1 MSVCTEAMKTHCDHI
16 LKGGKDRGDMMD
28 CLISHKNDADLRQD
42 LKCRAAIE
50 HFQIISLKNYHF
62 TYKFKEACRPYVV
75 RFCSGSTTKNDVV
88 ACLSEVMRNDT
99 IQGQRPRIP
108 KECRQQVKAQLYQ
121 QRETLELNPKL
132 SKACKKEMEEF
143 CADKKGP
150 GQVSNSS
157 QQTITAPMGHSKFGA
172 DRFRCVYILGS
183 TRLFA
188 SLTCYL
194 NFSFTGFGMFNHE
207 YTTPWQ

>member
-1 MSVCTEAMKTHCDHI
+1 MSVCTEAMKTHCSHI
-16 LKGGKDRGDMMD
+16 LKGGKDKGDMMD

-99 IQGQRPRIP
+99 IRGQRPRIP

-121 QRETLELNPKL
+121 QRESLALDPKL
-132 SKACKKEMEEF
+132 ANACSKEIEEF
-143 CADKKGP
+143 CSDKKGP
-150 GQVSNSS
+150 GEVNNKNASS
-157 QQTITAPMGHSKFGA
+157 IFSIKHLKYFNFISF
-172 DRFRCVYILGS
+172 
-183 TRLFA
+183 
-188 SLTCYL
+188 L
-194 NFSFTGFGMFNHE
+194 N
-207 YTTPWQ
+207 